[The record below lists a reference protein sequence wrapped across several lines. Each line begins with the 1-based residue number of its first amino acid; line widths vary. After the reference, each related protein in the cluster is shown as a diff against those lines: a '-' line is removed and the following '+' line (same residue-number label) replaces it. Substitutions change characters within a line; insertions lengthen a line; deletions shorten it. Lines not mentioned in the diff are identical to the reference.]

1 MNPRGHPWRRRAN
14 SPMCY
19 RSAMRHK
26 AFLLLAALLPSCAHA
41 QTSVSPDTR
50 TAVRQLVG
58 DVMINGKAYEYDR
71 QIADNIGPRLTGSDN
86 YVHAVSWAIDQFKS
100 LGLTNVHTEPFT
112 MPALWEPEV
121 LATGQILAPRLQT
134 LHIYSLGWSP
144 STPEG
149 GLKGEVVYIPHL
161 TIEALDSQKEKLRGA
176 IVMIDN
182 SSLGDQPSFSQTLK
196 SLAHLGE
203 FAPQALLLV
212 GGPNGAESAT
222 ALTFDGSLSHFP
234 IAQIGLEDEL
244 LIKRLLGEGPVTVQF
259 SFKNRIRPAAQVNN
273 VVAEIT
279 GSDLPNEI
287 VIVGGHLDSW
297 HPATGAQ
304 DNGTGVAT
312 VLDVAR
318 AVKSLGHPPR
328 RTMRF
333 ILFGGEEQG
342 IIGSTS
348 YVKHH
353 IADLPNIDAVLISDT
368 GAEPA
373 KGWYVMGRNDETK
386 SMENIAPLLT
396 GLGSDKT
403 TPSTEFLFQTDH
415 ISFDLL
421 GVPTL
426 VLWTSTDKY
435 FKLHHKASD
444 SFDSVVQADLNQ
456 GVATTAVTAYAIAD
470 SAQSFAPHFTPKQVE
485 DMLKE
490 AKQYDDYQFFKSA
503 GVFP

>member
-1 MNPRGHPWRRRAN
+1 
-14 SPMCY
+14 
-19 RSAMRHK
+19 MRLK
-26 AFLLLAALLPSCAHA
+26 VIALLAAFLHFCAHA

-50 TAVRQLVG
+50 TAVRQIIG
-58 DVMINGKAYEYDR
+58 DIMVDGKALEYDR
-71 QIADNIGPRLTGSDN
+71 QLADHIGPRLTGSDN
-86 YVHAVSWAIDQFKS
+86 YVHAVSWAVDQFKS

-112 MPALWEPEV
+112 MPALWEPDGP
-121 LATGQILAPRLQT
+121 ATGQIISPRLQN
-134 LHIYSLGWSP
+134 LHIYSIGWSP

-149 GLKGEVVYIPHL
+149 GIKGQVVYIPRL
-161 TIEALDSQKEKLRGA
+161 TTEALDSQKDKFRGA
-176 IVMIDN
+176 IVLIDE
-182 SSLGDQPSFSQTLK
+182 SSFGDQPSFSQILR
-196 SLAHLGE
+196 SLARLGE
-203 FAPQALLLV
+203 LGPQALLI
-212 GGPNGAESAT
+212 GGGTNGIESAT
-222 ALTFDGSLSHFP
+222 ALTFDGTLSHFP

-244 LIKRLLGEGPVTVQF
+244 LIKRLLDEGPVTVQF
-259 SFKNRIRPAAQVNN
+259 AFKNRIRPATQVNN
-273 VVAEIT
+273 VIAEIP

-287 VIVGGHLDSW
+287 VIVAGHLDSW

-304 DNGTGVAT
+304 DNGTGVST
-312 VLDVAR
+312 VIDVAR
-318 AVKSLGHPPR
+318 AVKALDRPPR

-353 IADLPNIDAVLISDT
+353 LADMPNIDAVLISDT
-368 GAEPA
+368 GAEPT

-386 SMENIAPLLT
+386 ALENIEPLLA
-396 GLGSDKT
+396 GLGSNQT
-403 TPSTEFLFQTDH
+403 NPSTQFLFQTDH

-426 VLWTSTDKY
+426 VLWTGTDKY

-444 SFDSVVQADLNQ
+444 SFDSVIQADLTQ
-456 GVATTAVTAYAIAD
+456 GVATTAATAFAIAD
-470 SAQSFAPHFTPKQVE
+470 SAQPFAPHFTPKQVE
-485 DMLKE
+485 DMLKD

>member
-1 MNPRGHPWRRRAN
+1 MRFIHLALTVTLVAPCALAQTTASPAPVSPETRAAVSRLIGDIMVN
-14 SPMCY
+14 GRAY
-19 RSAMRHK
+19 DYDR
-26 AFLLLAALLPSCAHA
+26 LLA
-41 QTSVSPDTR
+41 D
-50 TAVRQLVG
+50 G
-58 DVMINGKAYEYDR
+58 
-71 QIADNIGPRLTGSDN
+71 IGPRLTGSDN
-86 YVHAVSWAIDQFKS
+86 YVHAVSWAVDQFKS
-100 LGLTNVHTEPFT
+100 LGLTNVHTESFT

-121 LATGQILAPRLQT
+121 LATGHITSPRLQT
-134 LHIYSLGWSP
+134 LHIYSTGWSP
-144 STPEG
+144 STPDAG
-149 GLKGEVVYIPHL
+149 VNGQVVYIPQL
-161 TIEALDSQKEKLRGA
+161 TNEALDAQKDKLRGA
-176 IVMIDN
+176 IVLVDN
-182 SSLGDQPSFSQTLK
+182 SSFGPEPSFSKILK
-196 SLAHLGE
+196 SLNHLYE
-203 FAPQALLLV
+203 LAPQAVLFE
-212 GGPNGAESAT
+212 GGPNGIESAT
-222 ALTFDGSLSHFP
+222 ALTFDGTISKLP
-234 IAQIGLEDEL
+234 IGQIGLEDEL

-259 SFKNRIRPAAQVNN
+259 SFKNRIRPATQVNN
-273 VVAEIT
+273 VVAEIP

-318 AVKSLGHPPR
+318 AIKSLGHPPR

-348 YVKHH
+348 YVRHH

-386 SMENIAPLLT
+386 SMENIEPLLT
-396 GLGSDKT
+396 GLGSNKI

-444 SFDSVVQADLNQ
+444 SFDSVVQADLTQ
-456 GVATTAVTAYAIAD
+456 GVATTAATAYAIAD
-470 SAQSFAPHFTPKQVE
+470 SAQSFAPHFTPKQIE
-485 DMLKE
+485 DMLKD
-490 AKQYDDYQFFKSA
+490 ARQYDDYQFFKSA
-503 GVFP
+503 GIFP